1 MFDNA
6 RGVSGD
12 VGAVE
17 VVGEVQIMTGGHL
30 VILDLRHLD
39 VETLPT
45 GAATVG
51 RLPGRAK

>member
-1 MFDNA
+1 MFDTA

-51 RLPGRAK
+51 RLPGRTK